1 MSATMEDLEKL
12 QEGTQD
18 SLTGADAARLEPAE
32 LKNSAGKP
40 APVKK
45 APNKILPKVIGA
57 VVAIGALV
65 GGYIWYQH
73 AMSIEGTDDAY
84 ITGHVHQLSARV
96 SGYVTKVTVDDN
108 DHVKA
113 GQILVTIDPKD
124 LQLAADSAKAA
135 AQKAEWQT
143 VQAKSD
149 ILTNTKTADS
159 QNLNAMSAIGSADAQ
174 IHRAQESLND
184 SKLGV
189 ILSKTAITQR
199 KSELTRTIADYD
211 RYKSLVDDRA
221 VTTQAF
227 DKAKQ
232 DKEVAQANLDGAQA
246 TYNQMLVKVKEA
258 EQSLIDTKTSAV
270 KARGMQA
277 SAAAAEAAT
286 TSSEKNV
293 SVQQAAA
300 NQAGVE
306 YENALTQLSY
316 TKIVAPINGTVGHKT
331 VEVGQQIEKG
341 QALMSIVSDDKWVVA
356 NFKETQLGRM
366 HPGQEVE
373 IKVDSIPN
381 KVFKG
386 TVQSLSPASGA
397 QFSMLPPDN
406 ASGNF
411 TKVVQRIP
419 TKILFDKD
427 SIKGFES
434 QLSPGMSVIADVHL
448 KN

>member
-1 MSATMEDLEKL
+1 MAATMEDLEKL
-12 QEGTQD
+12 QDVKAGTDTARPAQIKE
-18 SLTGADAARLEPAE
+18 SAETG
-32 LKNSAGKP
+32 NKP
-40 APVKK
+40 QP
-45 APNKILPKVIGA
+45 PNKSSNKIVPKLLVGA
-57 VVAIGALV
+57 VAVSALV
-65 GGYIWYQH
+65 GSYFWFQH

-96 SGYVTKVTVDDN
+96 SGYVTQVAVDDN
-108 DHVKA
+108 DHVKT
-113 GQILVTIDPKD
+113 GQTLVTIDPKD
-124 LQLAADSAKAA
+124 YQLAAESAKAA
-135 AQKAEWQT
+135 ALKAQWQT

-149 ILTNTKTADS
+149 ILTNTKQADS
-159 QNLNAMSAIGSADAQ
+159 QSLQAVSAIGSAQAQ

-184 SKLGV
+184 TKLGV
-189 ILSKTAITQR
+189 ILCKTAITQR
-199 KSELTRTIADYD
+199 QSELTRAIADYE

-221 VTTQAF
+221 VTTQAY

-258 EQSLIDTKTSAV
+258 EQSLLDTKTNAV

-277 SAAAAEAAT
+277 SAAAAIAAT

-300 NQAGVE
+300 EQAEVE
-306 YENALTQLSY
+306 YKNALTQLSY
-316 TKIVAPINGTVGHKT
+316 TKVLAPIEGTVGHKT

-341 QALMSIVSDDKWVVA
+341 QALMSIVSDEKWVVA

-366 HPGQEVE
+366 HVGQEVE
-373 IKVDSIPN
+373 IKVDRIPN
-381 KVFKG
+381 KVFIG
-386 TVQSLSPASGA
+386 HVQSLSPASGA

-419 TKILFDKD
+419 VKCVFDKE

-434 QLSPGMSVIADVHL
+434 MLAPGMSVVAEVHL
-448 KN
+448 KD

>member
-1 MSATMEDLEKL
+1 MRATTMAATMEDLEKRTDAKPGAENL
-12 QEGTQD
+12 RATQIEE
-18 SLTGADAARLEPAE
+18 SIETG
-32 LKNSAGKP
+32 K
-40 APVKK
+40 
-45 APNKILPKVIGA
+45 LPKKGANKLVPKLLIGA
-57 VVAIGALV
+57 VAISALV
-65 GGYIWYQH
+65 GGYFWLQH

-96 SGYVTKVTVDDN
+96 AGYVTKIAVDDN

-113 GQILVTIDPKD
+113 GQTLVTIDPKD
-124 LQLAADSAKAA
+124 YQLSAESAKAA
-135 AQKAEWQT
+135 ALKAQWQT
-143 VQAKSD
+143 IEAKSD
-149 ILTNTKTADS
+149 ILTNTRQADS
-159 QNLNAMSAIGSADAQ
+159 QSLQALSAIGSAQAQ

-184 SKLGV
+184 AKLGV
-189 ILSKTAITQR
+189 ILAKTAITQR
-199 KSELTRTIADYD
+199 QSELTRAIADYE

-221 VTTQAF
+221 VTTQSY

-258 EQSLIDTKTSAV
+258 EQSLLDTKTNAV

-277 SAAAAEAAT
+277 SAAAAIAAT
-286 TSSEKNV
+286 TASEKNV

-300 NQAGVE
+300 EQAEVQ
-306 YENALTQLSY
+306 YKNALTQLSY
-316 TKIVAPINGTVGHKT
+316 TKVLAPIEGTVGHKT

-341 QALMSIVSDDKWVVA
+341 QALMSIVSDEKWVVA

-366 HPGQEVE
+366 HVGQEVE
-373 IKVDSIPN
+373 IKVDRLPG
-381 KVFKG
+381 KTFMG
-386 TVQSLSPASGA
+386 RVQSLSPASGA

-419 TKILFDKD
+419 VKIVFDKD
-427 SIKGFES
+427 SIKGSETM
-434 QLSPGMSVIADVHL
+434 LAPGMSVVAEVHL
-448 KN
+448 Q

>member
-1 MSATMEDLEKL
+1 MAATMEDLEKRTDAKPGAENL
-12 QEGTQD
+12 RATQIEE
-18 SLTGADAARLEPAE
+18 SIETG
-32 LKNSAGKP
+32 K
-40 APVKK
+40 
-45 APNKILPKVIGA
+45 LPKKGANKLVPKLLIGA
-57 VVAIGALV
+57 VAISALV
-65 GGYIWYQH
+65 GGYFWLQH

-96 SGYVTKVTVDDN
+96 AGYVTKIAVDDN

-113 GQILVTIDPKD
+113 GQTLVTIDPKD
-124 LQLAADSAKAA
+124 YQLSAESAKAA
-135 AQKAEWQT
+135 ALKAQWQT
-143 VQAKSD
+143 IEAKSD
-149 ILTNTKTADS
+149 ILTNTRQADS
-159 QNLNAMSAIGSADAQ
+159 QSLQALSAIGSAQAQ

-184 SKLGV
+184 AKLGV
-189 ILSKTAITQR
+189 ILAKTAITQR
-199 KSELTRTIADYD
+199 QSELTRAIADYE

-221 VTTQAF
+221 VTTQSY

-258 EQSLIDTKTSAV
+258 EQSLLDTKTNAV

-277 SAAAAEAAT
+277 SAAAAIAAT
-286 TSSEKNV
+286 TASEKNV

-300 NQAGVE
+300 EQAEVQ
-306 YENALTQLSY
+306 YKNALTQLSY
-316 TKIVAPINGTVGHKT
+316 TKVLAPIEGTVGHKT

-341 QALMSIVSDDKWVVA
+341 QALMSIVSDEKWVVA

-366 HPGQEVE
+366 HVGQEVE
-373 IKVDSIPN
+373 IKVDRLPG
-381 KVFKG
+381 KTFMG
-386 TVQSLSPASGA
+386 RVQSLSPASGA

-419 TKILFDKD
+419 VKIVFDKD
-427 SIKGFES
+427 SIKGSETM
-434 QLSPGMSVIADVHL
+434 LAPGMSVVAEVHL
-448 KN
+448 Q